1 MESTPMGEI
10 GPINIFKTKKTLQSN
25 NRMPAD
31 KIIKG
36 DVGGL
41 FRTIL
46 QIALGFYILYDG
58 YKFYSGDKEKVSTL
72 WYGIA
77 CLIYFLSILSI
88 YLTNTPWI

>member
-1 MESTPMGEI
+1 MESTPRGEI
-10 GPINIFKTKKTLQSN
+10 GPINIFKTKKAFQLSN
-25 NRMPAD
+25 RTPVD
-31 KIIKG
+31 KILKG

-46 QIALGFYILYDG
+46 QIALGVYILYYG

-77 CLIYFLSILSI
+77 CLICFLSILSI